1 MKIETMDDL
10 FLAQIKDLYDAE
22 KQLVKA
28 LPKMAKAASSQEL
41 RQGFQEHLDQTK
53 GHVSRLEQIFD
64 QLGQKA
70 SGTKCEGM
78 TGLIEEGEEIVDEV
92 EQSPLRDAGLIGA
105 AQKVE
110 HYEIAGYGTL
120 KTFAQML
127 GHQQAVTLLDQTLN
141 EEKQTDKKL
150 TQLAESMI
158 NEEAIQVGSSGGSAA

>member
-1 MKIETMDDL
+1 MKMKTMDDL

-41 RQGFQEHLDQTK
+41 RQGFQGHLDQTK

-64 QLGQKA
+64 QVGEKA

-78 TGLIEEGEEIVDEV
+78 AGLIDEGEEIVDEI

-110 HYEIAGYGTL
+110 HYEMAGYGTL
-120 KTFAQML
+120 RTFAQML
-127 GHQQAVTLLDQTLN
+127 GHRQAVTLLEQTLN
-141 EEKQTDKKL
+141 EEKQTDQRL

-158 NEEAIQVGSSGGSAA
+158 NEEAIQVGSSGGGAL